1 MILHCLGLGSF
12 MLLFELKTF
21 AWSNVMLMPWLWH
34 IRVVGY
40 VGGSVLPIMFAH
52 EIMPPLL
59 PGIGF
64 LIAGTLNLVEERKGE
79 GASHD
84 KTGELAE
91 RDGSTVRLK
100 AGGAFYAP
108 QPVSCLAVSL
118 PLIVAGTQSGDLYH
132 LKVQDGAPSA

>member
-12 MLLFELKTF
+12 MLFFELKTF

-64 LIAGTLNLVEERKGE
+64 LVAGTLNLVAVTSGVLPRTAKDWSWPLLGS
-79 GASHD
+79 GSKAQ
-84 KTGELAE
+84 KQIAE
-91 RDGSTVRLK
+91 
-100 AGGAFYAP
+100 AGG
-108 QPVSCLAVSL
+108 
-118 PLIVAGTQSGDLYH
+118 LYESFG
-132 LKVQDGAPSA
+132 K